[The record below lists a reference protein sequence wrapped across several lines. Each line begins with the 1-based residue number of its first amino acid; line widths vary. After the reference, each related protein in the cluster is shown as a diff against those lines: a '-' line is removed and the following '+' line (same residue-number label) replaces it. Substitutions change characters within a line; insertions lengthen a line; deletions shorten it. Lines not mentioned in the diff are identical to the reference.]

1 MEGVFILKFNKKSE
15 DYEDFKTFMK
25 LYHQNDIQECLKRKT
40 RSPIFID
47 YSEIKQ
53 YFDSLNKDFWKDI
66 NFRQLFKKYERGLN
80 EDREN
85 IESIS
90 LFLKEVPE
98 NVELQNLDADWN
110 GKFISTTAMIKTIA
124 DTSPQPTIAVY
135 TCKNCGANH
144 TMIIEGADNLKM
156 PTRCQECGSKS
167 LDFNSDLSEYKN
179 YAYLKLEVP
188 LELRVNGKNKSFK
201 GYMEDYLATSHH
213 DIKAGDVCNVCGWFR
228 VKPSQKRDSNLEFII
243 EIHNI
248 LPVDKDFE
256 ESYITEEDKEKI
268 LELSKQEDIFSKFV
282 HSLAPEMY
290 GYEDVKKG
298 LILQLFEG
306 LRPSENT
313 NKKVNVEDRWTIHIL
328 LIGDPGIGKSKLS
341 NGVNNKAPKSIITN
355 GAGATKVGLLSAVI
369 KDDLTNSYVTEA
381 GAIVLADSGVLIIDE
396 FDKLLSEAQTGLN
409 EPMEQLMVS
418 SAKAGVV
425 QTLTAR
431 TSVLAIAN
439 PKYSR
444 FNEMESMKKQLDIV
458 ESTLSR
464 FDLVFAIRDVINVE
478 RDRKLAHNI
487 LFEKYKSF
495 MNDNDLIDDILF
507 KKYINYAKSN
517 VFPELDDEAKKY
529 LEDVYVNVRK
539 EAFENTDSKPITM
552 RDLMSIKRLTIA
564 RAKVELRDVA
574 TVKDAEESVS
584 IYTKSLESIGLDLT
598 TVGEKQSV
606 MSPRELQIIKDAEN
620 SIKELFDLYGQHI
633 DKEDLDDV
641 LDNIKVDCAS
651 IKTKM
656 NADDVFHE
664 AYNNVKREYNG

>member
-1 MEGVFILKFNKKSE
+1 ME
-15 DYEDFKTFMK
+15 
-25 LYHQNDIQECLKRKT
+25 LYHKNDIKECLKRKT

-47 YSEIKQ
+47 YYELCQ
-53 YFDSLNKDFWKDI
+53 YYNGLGKDFWKDI

-80 EDREN
+80 EEREN
-85 IESIS
+85 IESVS
-90 LFLKEVPE
+90 LFLKDVPE
-98 NVELQNLDADWN
+98 NVELQDLDADWN
-110 GKFISTTAMIKTIA
+110 GRFISTTAMIKTIA

-144 TMIIEGADNLKM
+144 TMIIDGADNLKV
-156 PTRCQECGSKS
+156 PTKCQECGSKS

-213 DIKAGDVCNVCGWFR
+213 DIQAGDVCNVTGWFR
-228 VKPSQKRDSNLEFII
+228 VRPSSKRDSHLEFLI

-268 LELSKQEDIFSKFV
+268 LKLSQDPNVFSKFV
-282 HSLAPEMY
+282 ESLAPEMY

-298 LILQLFEG
+298 LVLQLFEG
-306 LRPSENT
+306 LRPSDND
-313 NKKVNVEDRWTIHIL
+313 KKVTGEDRWTIHIL
-328 LIGDPGIGKSKLS
+328 LIGDPGVGKSKLS
-341 NGVNNKAPKSIITN
+341 GGVHNKAPKSIITN
-355 GAGATKVGLLSAVI
+355 GAGATKVGLLCSTI
-369 KDDLTNSYVTEA
+369 KDDLSSTYITEA
-381 GAIVLADSGVLIIDE
+381 GAIVLSDSGVLIIDE
-396 FDKLLSEAQTGLN
+396 FDKLHPDAQTGLN

-431 TSVLAIAN
+431 TSVLAVAN

-464 FDLVFAIRDVINVE
+464 FDLVFAIRDIIDLDK
-478 RDRKLAHNI
+478 DRKLAHNI
-487 LFEKYKSF
+487 LFEEYKTRLN
-495 MNDNDLIDDILF
+495 NDNIIDDVLF

-517 VFPELDDEAKKY
+517 VFPTLNDEAKMY
-529 LEDVYVNVRK
+529 LEEVYVNVRK

-564 RAKVELRDVA
+564 RAKVELRSVA
-574 TVKDAEESVS
+574 TVKDAQESVA
-584 IYTKSLESIGLDLT
+584 IYTKALESIGLDLT

-606 MSPRELQIIKDAEN
+606 RSPRELEVIKSAEDK
-620 SIKELFDLYGQHI
+620 IRELFDMYGTHI
-633 DKEDLDDV
+633 DKEELDEVLYDV
-641 LDNIKVDCAS
+641 KVDCAS

-656 NADDVFHE
+656 NGDDVFHE

>member
-1 MEGVFILKFNKKSE
+1 ME
-15 DYEDFKTFMK
+15 
-25 LYHQNDIQECLKRKT
+25 LYHKEDIKECLKRKT

-47 YSEIKQ
+47 YFELYQ
-53 YFDSLNKDFWKDI
+53 YFDGLGKNLDTDL
-66 NFRQLFKKYERGLN
+66 NFRQLFKKYERRLN
-80 EDREN
+80 EEREN

-90 LFLKEVPE
+90 LFLKDVPE
-98 NVELQNLDADWN
+98 NVELQDLDADWN
-110 GKFISTTAMIKTIA
+110 GRFISTTAMIKTIA

-144 TMIIEGADNLKM
+144 TMIIDGADNLKV
-156 PTRCQECGSKS
+156 PTKCQECGSKS

-213 DIKAGDVCNVCGWFR
+213 DIQAGDVCNVTGWFR
-228 VKPSQKRDSNLEFII
+228 VRPSSKRDAHLEFLI

-268 LELSKQEDIFSKFV
+268 LELSQNPNVFDKFV
-282 HSLAPEMY
+282 QSLAPEMY

-298 LILQLFEG
+298 LVLQLFEG
-306 LRPSENT
+306 LRPSDND
-313 NKKVNVEDRWTIHIL
+313 KKVTGEDRWTIHIL
-328 LIGDPGIGKSKLS
+328 LIGDPGVGKSKLS
-341 NGVNNKAPKSIITN
+341 GGVHNKAPKSIITN
-355 GAGATKVGLLSAVI
+355 GAGATKVGLLCSTI
-369 KDDLTNSYVTEA
+369 KDDLSSTYITEA
-381 GAIVLADSGVLIIDE
+381 GAIVLSDSGVLIIDE
-396 FDKLLSEAQTGLN
+396 FDKLHPEAQTGLN

-444 FNEMESMKKQLDIV
+444 FNELESMKKQLDIV

-464 FDLVFAIRDVINVE
+464 FDLVFAIRDIIDLE
-478 RDRKLAHNI
+478 KDRKLAHNI
-487 LFEKYKSF
+487 LFEEYKTRI
-495 MNDNDLIDDILF
+495 NDENIIDDVLF

-517 VFPELDDEAKKY
+517 VFPTLNNEAKRY
-529 LEDVYVNVRK
+529 LEDVYVSVRK

-564 RAKVELRDVA
+564 RAKVELRNVA
-574 TVKDAEESVS
+574 TVEDAKESVA
-584 IYTKSLESIGLDLT
+584 IYTKALESIGLDLT

-606 MSPRELQIIKDAEN
+606 RSPRELEIIKSAEN
-620 SIKELFDLYGQHI
+620 KIRELFDMYGSHI
-633 DKEDLDDV
+633 DKEELDEV
-641 LDNIKVDCAS
+641 LYEIKVDCAS

-656 NADDVFHE
+656 DGDDVFHE
-664 AYNNVKREYNG
+664 AYNNVKREYDG

>member
-1 MEGVFILKFNKKSE
+1 MFTQFEKEINE
-15 DYEDFKTFMK
+15 
-25 LYHQNDIQECLKRKT
+25 NRNIQEK
-40 RSPIFID
+40 I
-47 YSEIKQ
+47 
-53 YFDSLNKDFWKDI
+53 
-66 NFRQLFKKYERGLN
+66 
-80 EDREN
+80 
-85 IESIS
+85 SI
-90 LFLKEVPE
+90 FLKDVPE
-98 NVELQNLDADWN
+98 NVKLNDLDADWN
-110 GKFISTTAMIKTIA
+110 GKFISTTCMIKTITETA
-124 DTSPQPTIAVY
+124 PIPVLAVYVCEECKQSHIVPMDTSDKLEIPSRCMA
-135 TCKNCGANH
+135 CGH
-144 TMIIEGADNLKM
+144 KNLKF
-156 PTRCQECGSKS
+156 
-167 LDFNSDLSEYKN
+167 DSDTSTYKN
-179 YAYLKLEVP
+179 YAYMKLEVP
-188 LELRVNGKNKSFK
+188 LELRNNSKTKSFK
-201 GYMEDYLATSHH
+201 AYMEDYLATSHH
-213 DIKAGDVCNVCGWFR
+213 NIQAGDVCNVCGWFR
-228 VKPSQKRDSNLEFII
+228 VKPSKKRDSALEFLI

-256 ESYITEEDKEKI
+256 ESYITEDDKEKI
-268 LELSKQEDIFSKFV
+268 ISLSKEKDVFNKFV
-282 HSLAPEMY
+282 QSLAPEMY
-290 GYEDVKKG
+290 GYEEVKKG
-298 LILQLFEG
+298 LVLQLFEG
-306 LRPSENT
+306 LRPSDNV
-313 NKKVNVEDRWTIHIL
+313 NKKINVEDRWTIHIL

-396 FDKLLSEAQTGLN
+396 FDKLLPEAQTGLN

-418 SAKAGVV
+418 SAKAGIV

-464 FDLVFAIRDVINVE
+464 FDLVFAIRDIIDIDK
-478 RDRKLAHNI
+478 DRKLAHNI
-487 LFEKYKSF
+487 LFEQYKVR
-495 MNDNDLIDDILF
+495 MKDEDIIDDVLF

-517 VFPELDDEAKKY
+517 VFPTLNDEAKKY
-529 LEDVYVNVRK
+529 LEDIYVAVRK

-574 TVKDAEESVS
+574 TVDDAKESVA

-598 TVGEKQSV
+598 TVGEKQLV
-606 MSPRELQIIKDAEN
+606 MSPRELEIIREAED
-620 SIKELFDLYGQHI
+620 SLRELFDLYGKHI
-633 DKEDLDDV
+633 DKEDLDGV
-641 LDNIKVDCAS
+641 LYEIKVSCAS

-656 NADDVFHE
+656 GADDVFYE